1 MKYNRYVYVFLGGLL
16 GGLFRVTTIYGI
28 SFFDVPFIT
37 STLVINLL
45 GAFLL
50 GIIFN
55 RFKYKENALIFIT
68 GCLGAFTTFSSLT
81 LELSSLFERG
91 DFLLFTLYLLVSM
104 VLGLIMFIFGIKI
117 QELRGDRD
125 A

>member
-1 MKYNRYVYVFLGGLL
+1 YVYVFLGGLL

-68 GCLGAFTTFSSLT
+68 GCLDAFTTFSSLT
-81 LELSSLFERG
+81 LVFSSLFESG
-91 DFLLFTLYLLVSM
+91 DFLLFTLYSLVSM
-104 VLGLIMFIFGIKI
+104 VLGLVMFMFIIKI
-117 QELRGDRD
+117 HALTVDRD
-125 A
+125 